1 MMKHLVLDYKSK
13 IETLKKDTIESLRHE
28 QNQSVKDL
36 FFILTGKLF
45 AYDECLKEID
55 RLLKYNDEF
64 AKH

>member
-1 MMKHLVLDYKSK
+1 MKHLVLDYKSK
-13 IETLKKDTIESLRHE
+13 IETLKRDTIESLRNE
-28 QNQSVKDL
+28 QNQSLKDL

-55 RLLKYNDEF
+55 RLIKYNDEF

>member
-13 IETLKKDTIESLRHE
+13 IESLKKDTIELLQRE

-55 RLLKYNDEF
+55 RLLKYDDEF
-64 AKH
+64 TKH

>member
-1 MMKHLVLDYKSK
+1 MKHLVLDYKSK
-13 IETLKKDTIESLRHE
+13 IETLKKDTIESLQRE

-36 FFILTGKLF
+36 FFILAGKLF

-64 AKH
+64 AKR

>member
-1 MMKHLVLDYKSK
+1 MKHLVLDYKSK
-13 IETLKKDTIESLRHE
+13 IESLKKDTIELLQRE

-55 RLLKYNDEF
+55 RLLKYDDEF
-64 AKH
+64 TKH